1 MMKELREHARE
12 LLEKGEVAAVIG
24 YRQVSDKRTKPIIV
38 TDPAD
43 AEYLVFNEH
52 CLNNLAV
59 YLTKARIKALCRTKD
74 RTLKLAIT
82 AKPCDVHSIVALIQ
96 ENQIHRDE
104 IYIISFNCHGAVKD
118 FDLEF
123 NGDNLASKCI
133 TCETHKP
140 LYFDKIFG
148 EEKETP
154 KATDKS
160 LERIKELESM
170 SHKERFEFFKGEFDR
185 CIKCYA
191 CRAVCPLC
199 YCQRCITDKSIPRW
213 IESSSHQRGIFSWN
227 IVRAFHLS
235 ARCTGCGECDRA
247 CPADIPLSLI
257 NRRMA
262 MEAKDSFSYVSGRSL
277 ETPTLV
283 GSFNAKDS
291 DELFM

>member
-1 MMKELREHARE
+1 MEELREYARE
-12 LLEKGEVAAVIG
+12 FLIKEEVAAIIG
-24 YRQVSDKRTKPIIV
+24 YTQVSERRTRPVII
-38 TDPAD
+38 TDP
-43 AEYLVFNEH
+43 EETSKLVFNEY

-59 YLTKARIKALCRTKD
+59 YLTKARIKALSRKKD
-74 RTLKLAIT
+74 KVLKLAVT

-96 ENQIHRDE
+96 ENQVHRNEIH
-104 IYIISFNCHGAVKD
+104 IISFNCHGVVNDYGK
-118 FDLEF
+118 EF
-123 NGDNLASKCI
+123 SGENLAYKCAV
-133 TCETHKP
+133 CETHKP

-154 KATDKS
+154 EAGDLILKKI
-160 LERIKELESM
+160 EEIESM
-170 SHKERFEFFKGEFDR
+170 PHRERFEFFKKEFDK

-199 YCQRCITDKSIPRW
+199 YCQRCITDKTIPRW
-213 IESSSHQRGIFSWN
+213 IESSSHQRGNFSWN

-247 CPADIPLSLI
+247 CPMDIPLSLL
-257 NRRMA
+257 NRKMA
-262 MEAKDSFSYVSGRSL
+262 MEAKKSFSYVSGRSL

-283 GSFNAKDS
+283 GSFNEKDS

>member
-1 MMKELREHARE
+1 MKELREYARE
-12 LLEKGEVAAVIG
+12 LLESSAVAAVIG
-24 YRQVSDKRTKPIIV
+24 YAQVSDKRTKPVII
-38 TDPAD
+38 TDPSHASK
-43 AEYLVFNEH
+43 LIFNEY

-59 YLTKARIKALCRTKD
+59 YLTKARIKAMCRTKAGNM
-74 RTLKLAIT
+74 KLAVC

-96 ENQIHRDE
+96 ENQIQRDN
-104 IYIISFNCHGAVKD
+104 IHIISFNCHGVVKD
-118 FDLEF
+118 FGCEF

-140 LYFDKIFG
+140 LYFDKLFG

-154 KATDKS
+154 KASDAA
-160 LERIKELESM
+160 LARIEELESM
-170 SHKERFEFFKGEFDR
+170 THKERFEFFKGAFDK

-199 YCQRCITDKSIPRW
+199 YCQRCITDKTIPRW
-213 IESSSHQRGIFSWN
+213 IESSSHKRGNFAWN

-235 ARCTGCGECDRA
+235 GRCTGCGECDRA
-247 CPADIPLSLI
+247 CPVDIPLSLL

-283 GSFNAKDS
+283 GSFNEKDS
-291 DELFM
+291 DDLFM

>member
-1 MMKELREHARE
+1 MEELREYARE
-12 LLEKGEVAAVIG
+12 FLIKEEVAAIIG
-24 YRQVSDKRTKPIIV
+24 YTQVSERRTRPVII
-38 TDPAD
+38 TDP
-43 AEYLVFNEH
+43 EETSKLVFNEY

-59 YLTKARIKALCRTKD
+59 YLTKARIKALSRKKD
-74 RTLKLAIT
+74 KVLKLAVT

-96 ENQIHRDE
+96 ENQVHRNEIH
-104 IYIISFNCHGAVKD
+104 IISFNCHGVVND
-118 FDLEF
+118 FGKEF
-123 NGDNLASKCI
+123 SGENLAYKCAV
-133 TCETHKP
+133 CETHKP

-154 KATDKS
+154 EAGDLILKKI
-160 LERIKELESM
+160 EEIESM
-170 SHKERFEFFKGEFDR
+170 PHRERFEFFKKEFDK

-199 YCQRCITDKSIPRW
+199 YCQRCITDKTIPRW
-213 IESSSHQRGIFSWN
+213 IESSSHQRGNFSWN

-247 CPADIPLSLI
+247 CPMDIPLSLL
-257 NRRMA
+257 NRKMA
-262 MEAKDSFSYVSGRSL
+262 MEAKKSFSYVSGRSL

-283 GSFNAKDS
+283 GSFNEKDS

>member
-1 MMKELREHARE
+1 MKELREHAKE
-12 LLEKGEVAAVIG
+12 ILEKGEVAAVIG
-24 YRQVSDKRTKPIIV
+24 YKQVSAKRTKPVIV
-38 TDPAD
+38 TNPAD
-43 AEYLVFNEH
+43 AELLVFNEY

-59 YLTKARIKALCRTKD
+59 YLTKARIKALCRTNNKV
-74 RTLKLAIT
+74 LKLAIT

-118 FDLEF
+118 FDYEF
-123 NGDNLASKCI
+123 NGDNLAAKCV
-133 TCETHKP
+133 TCETHQP
-140 LYFDKIFG
+140 LYFDKLFG
-148 EEKETP
+148 EVKETP
-154 KATDKS
+154 KASDRLTAK
-160 LERIKELESM
+160 IQELESKT
-170 SHKERFEFFKGEFDR
+170 HKERFEFFKNEFDR

-199 YCQRCITDKSIPRW
+199 YCQRCITDKAIPRW
-213 IESSSHQRGIFSWN
+213 IESSSHQRGNFSWN

-235 ARCTGCGECDRA
+235 ARCTGCGECDRV
-247 CPADIPLSLI
+247 CPADIPLSLL

-262 MEAKDSFSYVSGRSL
+262 IEAKDSFSYVSGRSL

-283 GSFNAKDS
+283 GSFNEKDS

>member
-1 MMKELREHARE
+1 MEELREYAKE

-24 YRQVSDKRTKPIIV
+24 YTQVTERRTKPIII

-43 AEYLVFNEH
+43 SSKLVFNEY
-52 CLNNLAV
+52 CLNNLTV
-59 YLTKARIKALCRTKD
+59 YLTKARINAMCRTKD
-74 RTLKLAIT
+74 KIMKLAIC

-96 ENQIHRDE
+96 ENQVHRND
-104 IYIISFNCHGAVKD
+104 IVIISFNCHGAVKD
-118 FDLEF
+118 FGFEF
-123 NGDNLASKCI
+123 SGENLASKCI

-154 KATDKS
+154 KASDAA
-160 LERIKELESM
+160 LARIEELESM
-170 SHKERFEFFKGEFDR
+170 THEERFEYFKNEFDK

-199 YCQRCITDKSIPRW
+199 YCQRCITDKAIPRW
-213 IESSSHQRGIFSWN
+213 IESSSHQRGNFAWN

-247 CPADIPLSLI
+247 CPMDIPLSLI

-262 MEAKDSFSYVSGRSL
+262 MEAKKSFSYVSGRSL

-283 GSFNAKDS
+283 GSFNEKDS

>member
-1 MMKELREHARE
+1 MDELRNYARE

-24 YRQVSDKRTKPIIV
+24 YQQVTEKRTKPIVI
-38 TDPAD
+38 TDPA
-43 AEYLVFNEH
+43 ETSKLVFNEY

-59 YLTKARIKALCRTKD
+59 YLTKARIRALMRTKD
-74 RTLKLAIT
+74 KTMKLAII
-82 AKPCDVHSIVALIQ
+82 AKPCDVHSVVALIQ
-96 ENQIHRDE
+96 ENQIHRNDVH
-104 IYIISFNCHGAVKD
+104 IISFICHGVVRD
-118 FDLEF
+118 FGCEF
-123 NGDNLASKCI
+123 NGDSLAAKCV

-154 KATDKS
+154 RAGDAS
-160 LERIKELESM
+160 LERINELERMNS
-170 SHKERFEFFKGEFDR
+170 KERFEFFKSEFDK

-199 YCQRCITDKSIPRW
+199 YCQRCITDKAIPRW
-213 IESSSHQRGIFSWN
+213 IESSSHQRGNFAWN

-235 ARCTGCGECDRA
+235 GRCTGCGECDRA
-247 CPADIPLSLI
+247 CPMDIPLSLI

-262 MEAKDSFSYVSGRSL
+262 MEVKDLFSFVSGRSL

-283 GSFNAKDS
+283 GNFDKKDS
-291 DELFM
+291 DEIFM

>member
-1 MMKELREHARE
+1 MEELREYARE
-12 LLEKGEVAAVIG
+12 LLIKEEVAAIIG
-24 YRQVSDKRTKPIIV
+24 YTQVSERRTRPVII
-38 TDPAD
+38 TDP
-43 AEYLVFNEH
+43 EETSKLVFNEY

-59 YLTKARIKALCRTKD
+59 YLTKARIKALSRKKD
-74 RTLKLAIT
+74 KVLKLAVT

-96 ENQIHRDE
+96 ENQVHRNEIH
-104 IYIISFNCHGAVKD
+104 IISFNCHGVVND
-118 FDLEF
+118 FGKEF
-123 NGDNLASKCI
+123 SGENLAYKCAV
-133 TCETHKP
+133 CETHKP

-154 KATDKS
+154 EAGDLILKKI
-160 LERIKELESM
+160 EEIESM
-170 SHKERFEFFKGEFDR
+170 PHRERFEFFKKEFDK

-199 YCQRCITDKSIPRW
+199 YCQRCITDKTIPRW
-213 IESSSHQRGIFSWN
+213 IESSSHQRGNFSWN

-247 CPADIPLSLI
+247 CPMDIPLSLL
-257 NRRMA
+257 NRKMA
-262 MEAKDSFSYVSGRSL
+262 MEAKKSFSYVSGRSL

-283 GSFNAKDS
+283 GSFNEKDS

>member
-1 MMKELREHARE
+1 MEELREYARE
-12 LLEKGEVAAVIG
+12 LLIKEEVAAIIG
-24 YRQVSDKRTKPIIV
+24 YTQVSERRTRPVII
-38 TDPAD
+38 TDP
-43 AEYLVFNEH
+43 EETSKLVFNEY

-59 YLTKARIKALCRTKD
+59 YLTKARIKALSRKKD
-74 RTLKLAIT
+74 KVLKLAVT

-96 ENQIHRDE
+96 ENQVHRNEIH
-104 IYIISFNCHGAVKD
+104 IISFNCHGVVND
-118 FDLEF
+118 FGKEF
-123 NGDNLASKCI
+123 SGENLAYKCAV
-133 TCETHKP
+133 CETHKP

-154 KATDKS
+154 QASEQTLARIEE
-160 LERIKELESM
+160 LERM
-170 SHKERFEFFKGEFDR
+170 SHKERFEFFKNEFDK

-199 YCQRCITDKSIPRW
+199 YCQRCITDKAIPRW
-213 IESSSHQRGIFSWN
+213 IESSSHQRGNFAWN

-235 ARCTGCGECDRA
+235 ARCTGCGECERA
-247 CPADIPLSLI
+247 CPADIPLTLL

-262 MEAKDSFSYVSGRSL
+262 MEAKKSFSYVSGRSL

-283 GSFNAKDS
+283 GSFNVKDS